1 MSLTNSAFTIK
12 VPTPKKNSGNGMP
25 MENHLPSDLARELTQ
40 ALHAVGGYGSIEI
53 YVQDH
58 SVTQITVRQ
67 IKKTKHYI
75 AE

>member
-1 MSLTNSAFTIK
+1 MSIQTFTPTTNA
-12 VPTPKKNSGNGMP
+12 VKKNSVVDAIELG
-25 MENHLPSDLARELTQ
+25 ERLPKKLRQEIAQ